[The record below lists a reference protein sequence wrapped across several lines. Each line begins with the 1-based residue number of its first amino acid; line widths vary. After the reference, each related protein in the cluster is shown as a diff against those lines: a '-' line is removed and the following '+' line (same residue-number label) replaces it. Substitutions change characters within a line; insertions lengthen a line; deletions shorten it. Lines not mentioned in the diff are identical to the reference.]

1 MEYFEIMD
9 TNITEVEEW
18 LDFEADLAE
27 SDPWAEWSAW
37 GFAPFFGNMLKKLRK
52 VGKMG
57 IFQTQFLGGSKM
69 GILGV
74 FRNFLSRPPTDA
86 AAGFSL

>member
-27 SDPWAEWSAW
+27 SDPWAE
-37 GFAPFFGNMLKKLRK
+37 
-52 VGKMG
+52 
-57 IFQTQFLGGSKM
+57 
-69 GILGV
+69 
-74 FRNFLSRPPTDA
+74 
-86 AAGFSL
+86 